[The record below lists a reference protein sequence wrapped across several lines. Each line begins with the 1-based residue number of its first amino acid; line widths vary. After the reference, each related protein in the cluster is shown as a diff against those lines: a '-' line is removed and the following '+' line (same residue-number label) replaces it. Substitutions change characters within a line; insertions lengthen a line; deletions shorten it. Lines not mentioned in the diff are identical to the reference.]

1 MIRAAGLAAG
11 LPDTSAASTVNR
23 FCSSGLKAVQ
33 DIANQIAC
41 GAIDCGIAIGA
52 ESMSGGSG
60 GLDGFSDVVMQEPG
74 AVDCLQPM
82 GQTSEN
88 VGKDFNISREAQDRF
103 AAESYARAEK
113 AQREGW
119 FEDEIFPFKTT
130 VKGKEGGEEKE
141 VTLTKDEGPRW
152 GTTFESLQK
161 VRPAFKEYGDRST
174 GGNSS
179 QVTDGG
185 ESSPLPFFSAFSFP
199 LHSSFLV
206 YEC

>member
-1 MIRAAGLAAG
+1 M
-11 LPDTSAASTVNR
+11 NR

-33 DIANQIAC
+33 DIANQIAS
-41 GAIDCGIAIGA
+41 GSIECGIAIGA
-52 ESMSGGSG
+52 ELMSGGSEPF
-60 GLDGFSDVVMQEPG
+60 DGFSDVLMREPD

-88 VGKDFNISREAQDRF
+88 VGKDFNISRDAQDRF
-103 AAESYARAEK
+103 AAESYARAER

-119 FEDEIFPFKTT
+119 FEDEIMPVKTM
-130 VKGKEGGEEKE
+130 VKGKEGEESE

-185 ESSPLPFFSAFSFP
+185 EHSPFSLLVLPLPHSL
-199 LHSSFLV
+199 LHLSPYML
-206 YEC
+206 